1 MLVNTRLGF
10 TLIEMM
16 VVLSVIGLLAAVATP
31 SFSSFINRDRLVTNA
46 NQLHGVYKFARSEA
60 IKREQAVSI
69 IADEEQWQVQS
80 EIDGSQTTLNVFT
93 VTHDSIEINFADVA
107 ISSSG
112 ELDTSYQFKV
122 INNNDKENYFLL
134 CILQSGQSWL
144 VEGPATC

>member
-60 IKREQAVSI
+60 IKREQAVSL

-112 ELDTSYQFKV
+112 ELDKSYQFKV

-144 VEGPATC
+144 VEGTAAC